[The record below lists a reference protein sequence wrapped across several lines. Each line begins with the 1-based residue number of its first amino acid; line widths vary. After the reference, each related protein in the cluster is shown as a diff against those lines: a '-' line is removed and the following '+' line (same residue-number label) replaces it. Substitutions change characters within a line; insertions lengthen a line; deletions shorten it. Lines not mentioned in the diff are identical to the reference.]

1 MLKSLQ
7 WKITNN
13 HLDFLRP
20 QHYIHT
26 SLIIVN
32 NISNYDFKAVKVYM
46 IYEYCTI
53 RIYNVLL
60 KSMPINLI

>member
-32 NISNYDFKAVKVYM
+32 NRSNYDFKAVEVYM
-46 IYEYCTI
+46 ICSIRNTVRYEYI
-53 RIYNVLL
+53 MFY
-60 KSMPINLI
+60 